1 MSCEGEWELMQK
13 RCENSAA
20 HPRGGARRRQE
31 AEMGHKEAMAVML
44 DWFQSSGVDSWN
56 FSVLD
61 RGMLGHDRA
70 RDRAEV
76 EKSLGWGWVKNNAG
90 HDVYIRPA
98 RGVSH
103 PVVFLDDLPPRKAL
117 GIARKY
123 GSLVVETSANNCQV
137 WVRVSRPLSEP
148 ERSTVQRS
156 LIRLVGADPMSVSG
170 DHFGRAVGYCNRK
183 KGRDDFVVRVLEA
196 SAGAALDPAPYLV
209 ETLALSPAGGRGG
222 AVFTPSPLSSG
233 DAKSESEREYRYALA
248 RLDWAKRR
256 GRDPAGEFAYLVG
269 NIADRAVE
277 RGKRKTRAEAL
288 IYAEKTVLRAASQL
302 GFSSHL

>member
-1 MSCEGEWELMQK
+1 
-13 RCENSAA
+13 
-20 HPRGGARRRQE
+20 
-31 AEMGHKEAMAVML
+31 MGHKEAMAVML

-123 GSLVVETSANNCQV
+123 GSLVVETSADNCQC
-137 WVRVSRPLSEP
+137 WVRVARPLSET
-148 ERSTVQRS
+148 ERATVQRS
-156 LIRLVGADPMSVSG
+156 LVSKVGADPMSASG
-170 DHFGRAVGYCNRK
+170 DHFGRAAGYCNRK
-183 KGRDDFVVRVLEA
+183 RGRDDFVVRVLA
-196 SAGAALDPAPYLV
+196 ATGGAALDPTPHLAEAP
-209 ETLALSPAGGRGG
+209 ALPAPAGRR
-222 AVFTPSPLSSG
+222 AVFTPSPLG
-233 DAKSESEREYRYALA
+233 VGGAKSESEREYRYALA
-248 RLDWAKRR
+248 RLSWAQRR
-256 GRDPAGEFAYLVG
+256 GRDPIGEMNYLVG

-277 RGKRKTRAEAL
+277 RGKRKSRAEAL
-288 IYAEKTVLRAASQL
+288 LYAEKTVARAAAQMGL
-302 GFSSHL
+302 SSPL